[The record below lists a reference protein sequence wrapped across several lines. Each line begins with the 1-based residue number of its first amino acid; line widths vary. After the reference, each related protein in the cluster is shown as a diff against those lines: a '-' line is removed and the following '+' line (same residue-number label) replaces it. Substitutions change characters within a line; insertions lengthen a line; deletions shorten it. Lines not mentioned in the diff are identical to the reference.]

1 MKKNCLIWLFCFVWA
16 GVQQLVAVSSH
27 TQADTITLL
36 SFNDFHGAFVH
47 DKNMPGAAVFVE
59 ALLEAERNNP
69 HAVLLSG
76 GDNFSGSYFA
86 RLTRGCPVDELF
98 RVADVKMSAVGNH
111 EFDWGQSFL
120 TDTAAHYISYLAAN
134 IQVDKTKK
142 PLFEPYK
149 LLHIPVQGGDTFA
162 IGVVGLTTTETGRK
176 TKPEYVAGL
185 TFSTPNS
192 SMKAYCQQVRDAGA
206 DMVVALMH
214 VGTEMK
220 NGQPVIKEHDAD
232 SIPYIEGVDAVV
244 SAHSHNVVLGTIYG
258 KPVVQAGTNGTHIGL
273 LQFLVEKND
282 NGEWSTRFL
291 RGDTLRVPLDGKANA
306 DMANAVATYERQY
319 GFNEQYAWA
328 TKDLVHDR
336 TVNPK
341 EYTEVGALVT
351 AAYAHK
357 YDTWFDQPHP
367 VIGVNHF
374 NGIRSGLS
382 AGVVTKL
389 RAGNVLPFGGNLRAY
404 DFSGKTLKVLLN
416 AGRSNPNGFLQT
428 SNLKLFLDNQGQIV
442 RVSTLDGEEIKDDD
456 LCVVVC
462 DEFIAKGGDGYDTK
476 LFVSPIE
483 HFAYETT
490 AVFLDYLKTL
500 GTIPNDQARQPLVMD
515 GSAEHPYEI
524 ATKADLMWVR
534 SETEVERSRGMHY
547 RQTADIDLSSEANW
561 IPIGTWQQPFC
572 GHYDGGGHAVRNIK
586 CNRDD
591 LAGLFGCVRGGSIMR
606 LQSGS
611 LGDYSDIVGK
621 TAAGI
626 CAYMDHG
633 SIINCCNYAYVHD
646 ANYSKTTL
654 GGVCGYSNGGTV
666 AGCVNIQTVQSSVS
680 QDAVVG
686 GVLGTNAFGASME
699 RCVNYGNVVNKSMQ
713 TGGVCAVSNEGMMK
727 ACFNMGTVSGGKRE
741 TGAVCGWNNGTVTG
755 CHYWLRDGIKGIGGG
770 KKGDAQ
776 GETQKKMEELIAEL
790 FR

>member
-1 MKKNCLIWLFCFVWA
+1 MRNNSFVWLLCLVLV
-16 GVQQLVAVSSH
+16 GVQQLLSAPDR

-36 SFNDFHGAFVH
+36 SFNDFHGAFAQ

-59 ALLEAERNNP
+59 ALLKAERRNP

-86 RLTRGCPVDELF
+86 RLTRGYPVDELF
-98 RVADVKMSAVGNH
+98 RVADVKVSAVGNH
-111 EFDWGQSFL
+111 EFDWGQEFL
-120 TDTAAHYISYLAAN
+120 VDTAAQYIRYLAAN
-134 IQVDKTKK
+134 IQVDKTKQS
-142 PLFEPYK
+142 LFPPFK
-149 LLHIPVQGGDTFA
+149 LLQVPVLEGDTFT

-176 TKPEYVAGL
+176 TKPEYVKGL
-185 TFSTPNS
+185 TFISPNS
-192 SMKAYCQQVRDAGA
+192 SMKTYCQQVKKAGA

-220 NGQPVIKEHDAD
+220 NGTPVIKEHDAD

-244 SAHSHNVVLGTIYG
+244 SAHSHNVVLGTING
-258 KPVVQAGTNGTHIGL
+258 KPVVQAGTNGTHIGR

-282 NGEWSTRFL
+282 RGEWSTRFL
-291 RGDTLRVPLDGKANA
+291 QGDTLRVAPDGKANA
-306 DMANAVATYERQY
+306 EMAKAVDAYEQQY
-319 GFNEQYAWA
+319 GLDEEYAHA

-336 TVNPK
+336 TVNLK

-357 YDTWFDQPHP
+357 YDSWFDQPRP

-382 AGVVTKL
+382 EGTVTKL

-416 AGRSNPNGFLQT
+416 EGRCNPNGFLQT
-428 SNLKLFLDNQGQIV
+428 SNLKLYLDSQGKIV
-442 RVSTLDGEEIKDDD
+442 RVFTLKGEEIKDED

-462 DEFIAKGGDGYDTK
+462 DEFIAKGGDGYDAK
-476 LFVSPIE
+476 LFVNPRA

-490 AVFLDYLKTL
+490 TVFLDYLKTL
-500 GTIPNDQARQPLVMD
+500 GTIPNGQTQRPLVMD

-524 ATKADLMWVR
+524 ATKEDLIWVR
-534 SETEVERSRGMHY
+534 SETEAGRSQGKYY
-547 RQTADIDLSSEANW
+547 RQTADIDLSSETNW
-561 IPIGTWQQPFC
+561 MPIGTRQQPFR
-572 GHYDGGGHAVRNIK
+572 GHYDGGGHVVKNIK
-586 CNRDD
+586 CNRSD
-591 LAGLFGCVRGGSIMR
+591 LAGLFGCMKGGSIER

-626 CAYMDHG
+626 CAYMEDG
-633 SIINCCNYAYVHD
+633 RISNCYNNAYVHD
-646 ANYSKTTL
+646 ANYDKTTL
-654 GGVCGYSNGGTV
+654 GGVCGYSYRGMVT
-666 AGCVNIQTVQSSVS
+666 GCVNWQTVQSSVS
-680 QDAVVG
+680 KNAVVG
-686 GVLGTNAFGASME
+686 GVLGTNAFGAIMD
-699 RCVNYGNVVNKSMQ
+699 RCVNYGNVVNMSRQ
-713 TGGVCAVSNEGMMK
+713 TGGVCAVSNEGTINY
-727 ACFNMGTVSGGKRE
+727 CFNMGNVSGGKHE
-741 TGAVCGWNNGTVTG
+741 VGAVCGWNNGTITD
-755 CHYWLRDGIKGIGGG
+755 CHYWLRDRIKGIGGG

-776 GETQKKMEELIAEL
+776 GETQKRMEELIAEL